1 MATATAIDINSA
13 FFNAKLCV
21 SEIIHLSSMVV
32 NENVSSRIEDVIENN
47 WEEFWRALGVSIN
60 DDYEISNLAHDIKT
74 KFHKN
79 GFLICV
85 ETPLPLSFNGSANN
99 YSYSLGLIQ
108 SQWLYGE
115 TIDECY
121 AMALTW
127 KEANLQAQYQRQIAE
142 K

>member
-1 MATATAIDINSA
+1 MLVTTPLDINTA

-32 NENVSSRIEDVIENN
+32 NENVSSKIEDVIESNG
-47 WEEFWRALGVSIN
+47 EEIWDALGVSVN

-85 ETPLPLSFNGSANN
+85 ETPLPLSFNGSASN
-99 YSYSLGLIQ
+99 YSYSLGLMQ

-127 KEANLQAQYQRQIAE
+127 KEATLQKQYQRWLAE